1 MSKEATDMQRIV
13 RCNCGAEIRS
23 DNERDLIEQVQ
34 QHAKSAH
41 DLDLTEEQVLA
52 MMEIEQ

>member
-1 MSKEATDMQRIV
+1 MQRIV

-41 DLDLTEEQVLA
+41 DLDLTAEQVLA